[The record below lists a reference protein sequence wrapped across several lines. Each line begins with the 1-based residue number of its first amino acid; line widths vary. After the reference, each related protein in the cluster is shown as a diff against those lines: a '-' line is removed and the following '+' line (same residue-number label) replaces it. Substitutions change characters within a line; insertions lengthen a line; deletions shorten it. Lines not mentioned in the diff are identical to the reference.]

1 MKQKIHAQ
9 AINYSTRMTSK
20 LTLLNCPYISTNIK
34 RASVSDPED
43 LERPDSR
50 FNV

>member
-1 MKQKIHAQ
+1 MQSSTKRRRERRNDEGTNYKIG
-9 AINYSTRMTSK
+9 T
-20 LTLLNCPYISTNIK
+20 ISTNIK

-43 LERPDSR
+43 LERLDSR